1 MKKIVNAI
9 KKFAMEKKKA
19 FTLIELMGVLVIVG
33 ILTVILIPVINN
45 TIKNKKQDLYNQQIE
60 LIKLSAKNLA
70 SDNEY
75 ILPEEVGDEIFIT
88 LGQLRAMG
96 YAEETIINPLTKE
109 NFSDD
114 LIVMVIKRESDYD
127 YEIIIDGGTVVA
139 SSGIIVSNP
148 SKKYIRKSNTSAYI
162 ITAKSEKELDGNKTE
177 YYINLGKENINI
189 LGNASE
195 DDNVKYKIL
204 GNGGLYKLIIVGGE
218 KEGYLYFNFKE
229 VKDIDG
235 KEVKVSEINSEINSV
250 KNNKQIIVD
259 NTAPVINF
267 TINGTNTWAKS
278 VKTRIEVTDN
288 NGNDALDTD
297 TYKYI
302 YSLAG
307 SVNQELTNS
316 YNLANDVTQENGD
329 GEYYLIAKACDKAG
343 NCETKRSNKFLVDNT
358 APKCNWSGEN
368 DTWTNKEVAITL
380 TGTDEHEMN
389 SSKESYTKT
398 YNQSDIVITN
408 KELQYEIEDEAGNKT
423 ECKKFV
429 NVYYDTKAPSKPV
442 ITLTKD
448 DINGPSYDQ
457 GWTNSNIWTKATSK
471 DEGSG
476 INEYYIGHDA
486 NANSYAFSSLTWTK
500 SINDA
505 KTEIKYLIDWEG
517 SWDFY
522 VKSCDKAGNCNTS
535 DKFGLHIDK
544 TKPWI
549 DADESCTPAAGYNKC
564 HQFTFKD
571 NVANTLTVYRAHC
584 GNYNTQ
590 NDSQI
595 CGFASAKTRVETFKN
610 TGNLYSSGG
619 LTDNKATTTTF
630 FVPQGTFTGTLP
642 LNTSFKSGTIQYA
655 FIVCD
660 EAGNCSNTYEYTK

>member
-96 YAEETIINPLTKE
+96 YAEKTIINPLTKE

-329 GEYYLIAKACDKAG
+329 GEYYLVAKACDKAG
-343 NCETKRSNKFLVDNT
+343 NCQTKRSNKFLVDNT
-358 APKCNWSGEN
+358 APTCSWNGEN
-368 DTWTNKEVAITL
+368 STWTNKEVAITL
-380 TGTDEHEMN
+380 TGTDNHKMN
-389 SSKESYTKT
+389 SSKASYTKT
-398 YNQSDIVITN
+398 YNQSGIELTN
-408 KELQYEIEDEAGNKT
+408 ENLSYEIEDEAGNKT
-423 ECKKFV
+423 VCSKGV
-429 NVYYDTKAPSKPV
+429 NVYYDTKAPTCSWKE
-442 ITLTKD
+442 
-448 DINGPSYDQ
+448 N
-457 GWTNSNIWTKATSK
+457 N
-471 DEGSG
+471 
-476 INEYYIGHDA
+476 
-486 NANSYAFSSLTWTK
+486 TWTK
-500 SINDA
+500 ENVTVGVSGSDTGSGMSSSQSGNSWVYNKVGEEKD
-505 KTEIKYLIDWEG
+505 TEVLSYLI
-517 SWDFY
+517 
-522 VKSCDKAGNCNTS
+522 KDKAGNETNCSKTVSIKHDTLAPRIEGPFTNGCHPTTPGRDERHFKINDILTSTLNFTYVYNT
-535 DKFGLHIDK
+535 
-544 TKPWI
+544 T
-549 DADESCTPAAGYNKC
+549 AAGCSGERPVTRDIPAGINVQYEGFSC
-564 HQFTFKD
+564 LGAQIQIKD
-571 NVANTLTVYRAHC
+571 ISIRDSVGNTA
-584 GNYNTQ
+584 
-590 NDSQI
+590 
-595 CGFASAKTRVETFKN
+595 
-610 TGNLYSSGG
+610 
-619 LTDNKATTTTF
+619 
-630 FVPQGTFTGTLP
+630 TLP
-642 LNTSFKSGTIQYA
+642 DTGWLSRKSD
-655 FIVCD
+655 C
-660 EAGNCSNTYEYTK
+660 